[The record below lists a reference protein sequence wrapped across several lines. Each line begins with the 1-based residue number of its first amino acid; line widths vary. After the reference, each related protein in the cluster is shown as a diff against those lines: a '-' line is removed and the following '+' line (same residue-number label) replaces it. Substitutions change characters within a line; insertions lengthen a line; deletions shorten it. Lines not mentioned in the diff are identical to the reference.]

1 LIKQAKKRLPDRPLA
16 LAYGAAGFSG
26 SGSIGC
32 RGVPVSQML
41 KEVANLKH
49 ITVTLATWDAV
60 WEVYLDP
67 NVEVVPAGSPPAF
80 LVLASDGLWDVVSEG
95 RVAALL
101 AKAAA
106 KEGDGQLWAQEA
118 ADLLLKQAVDGRSK
132 DDISIM
138 VLCLQPGKKK

>member
-1 LIKQAKKRLPDRPLA
+1 MLGDRFLKDEDLGFLA
-16 LAYGAAGFSG
+16 EPF
-26 SGSIGC
+26 
-32 RGVPVSQML
+32 VSS
-41 KEVANLKH
+41 
-49 ITVTLATWDAV
+49 
-60 WEVYLDP
+60 
-67 NVEVVPAGSPPAF
+67 VEVVPAGSPPAF
-80 LVLASDGLWDVVSEG
+80 MVLASDGLWDVVSEG

-138 VLCLQPGKKK
+138 VLCLQPGMKK